1 MRGAAHAA
9 AGAIVG
15 GAVAGLPGYFAG
27 ALIALA
33 PDIDHAGSTISRRVP
48 AAGLVSLFVK
58 HRGFTHSLLAIG
70 LSGFIFSR
78 IFYTDKLT
86 LLIVASLASH
96 LICDMLTPSGIPL
109 LWPLRGRWRLA
120 PQIAA
125 PLIPLAEMGLGAGAL
140 LALIAIL
147 SASIP

>member
-33 PDIDHAGSTISRRVP
+33 PDIDHPGSTISRRVP
-48 AAGLVSLFVK
+48 GAGLVSLFVI
-58 HRGFTHSLLAIG
+58 HRGFTHSLLA
-70 LSGFIFSR
+70 LMVA
-78 IFYTDKLT
+78 
-86 LLIVASLASH
+86 LLMVAPFVNATVSLLVVASLASH

-120 PQIAA
+120 PKIAA

>member
-33 PDIDHAGSTISRRVP
+33 PDIDHPGSTISRRVP

-58 HRGFTHSLLAIG
+58 HRGFTHSLLCLALGGYIA
-70 LSGFIFSR
+70 STIQTEWT
-78 IFYTDKLT
+78 I
-86 LLIVASLASH
+86 LIVASYASH

-120 PQIAA
+120 PKIAA

-147 SASIP
+147 